1 MSTAFNVSAFLV
13 AGLVALGAAATAAM
27 VISRTPEQRPPVPA
41 ADDPRTHSALFRR
54 DPLMHRTTTPPAGTS
69 SSSATASRPS
79 KHQYSASGYDVT
91 RWSREQVAD
100 AAKSLPADV
109 RTVILD
115 AGTEPPFCGQFT
127 DNKQEGIYVCV
138 VGGLPLFKS
147 EHKFLSKS
155 GWASFHTPFDP
166 AHIIEKEDRSHGMVR
181 IEILDARSGA
191 HLGHVF
197 DDGPQPTGRRYCLNS
212 AALKFIP
219 KGTDLP
225 AESQPVKAETAYFAG
240 GCFWGVEDAF
250 AEIDG
255 VIDAESGF
263 SNGASAAVS
272 YKEVCY
278 GKTGHAEVVKVR
290 FDPKV
295 ASYREL
301 VKQFFRIH
309 DPTTLNRQGP
319 DIGDQYRSA
328 IFTTSEEQAKIAKEV
343 IAKLGEISQFQRT
356 PIVTVVEP
364 LKNYCKAEDYHQDY
378 HAKNG
383 GHCHMRGYQG
393 EMPF

>member
-1 MSTAFNVSAFLV
+1 MSLPFAQPLSALIGVASGAMVGMALLITSLPSAPPGVPESAPPANSSPSESTMSTS
-13 AGLVALGAAATAAM
+13 
-27 VISRTPEQRPPVPA
+27 P
-41 ADDPRTHSALFRR
+41 
-54 DPLMHRTTTPPAGTS
+54 
-69 SSSATASRPS
+69 SATKRSSTDAPLAPGVHR
-79 KHQYSASGYDVT
+79 YSASGYDVT
-91 RWSREQVAD
+91 PWTREQITE

-109 RTVILD
+109 RDVVLN

-127 DNKQEGIYVCV
+127 DNKQDGIYVCV

-166 AHIIEKEDRSHGMVR
+166 AHIIERTDRSHGMVR
-181 IEILDARSGA
+181 VEILDARTGA

-197 DDGPQPTGRRYCLNS
+197 EDGPAPTGRRYCLNS

-219 KGTDLP
+219 KGSDLP
-225 AESQPVKAETAYFAG
+225 PESQPVKTEVAYFAG

-250 AEIDG
+250 AAVNG
-255 VIDAESGF
+255 VLDVESGF
-263 SNGASAAVS
+263 AGGKSASVS

-278 GKTGHAEVVKVR
+278 GSTGHAEVVKVT

-309 DPTTLNRQGP
+309 DATTLNRQGP
-319 DIGDQYRSA
+319 DVGDQYRSA
-328 IFTTSEEQAKIAKEV
+328 IFTTSDEQAAIAKEI
-343 IAKLGEISQFQRT
+343 IAKLGQIPQFQRT
-356 PIVTVVEP
+356 PIVTKVEP
-364 LKNYCKAEDYHQDY
+364 VRNYVRAEDYHQDY

-383 GHCHMRGYQG
+383 GHCHIRGYQG